1 MDSLRVEHLKIDLGY
16 DWTKLFDPT
25 DLSFLNKT
33 KAVKLLTLLDK

>member
-1 MDSLRVEHLKIDLGY
+1 MDSLNVEHLKIDLGY

-33 KAVKLLTLLDK
+33 KVKLLTLLDK